1 MPRVPS
7 ASTTIAEMIKKQL
20 DKLDQRMGAAEVAKE
35 DLDRL
40 EQLAR
45 INKLNIVNVRMPR
58 GEGDEKSDLPADIDD
73 ESLEKELRAVAKA
86 QQPDFFNKRGRKPG
100 PVEPVAPPAP
110 TICEDVDKNTGYV
123 CTLLT
128 GHASQHLDETQ
139 PVANP
144 QLGEAHRW

>member
-7 ASTTIAEMIKKQL
+7 ASVVIAEMIKKQL
-20 DKLDQRMGAAEVAKE
+20 AKLDDRMSDGEVGKE

-45 INKLNIVNVRMPR
+45 INKLNIVNVRLPR
-58 GEGDEKSDLPADIDD
+58 DDGDEKSDLPDDIGD
-73 ESLEKELRAVAKA
+73 EQLEKELRAMTKA

-100 PVEPVAPPAP
+100 PVEPVAPPPP
-110 TICEDVDKNTGYV
+110 TVCENVDKNSGYV

-128 GHASQHLDETQ
+128 GHAGLHEDATQ
-139 PVANP
+139 PVEP
-144 QLGEAHRW
+144 TLRHRW